1 MGIYKD
7 RNSLDGRVSVVTGG
21 AGILGSETSSAL
33 ADAGSKVA
41 VVDLDESAAQAHAM
55 VLSQKYGIQAL
66 GIRCD
71 VTDEASI
78 GDMINQVESELG
90 PIDILHN
97 NAATKGSDLTKVFAP
112 LDEFS
117 METWAEIMHVNVD
130 GLFAV
135 ARAVGVGMAAR
146 NRGSIVQT
154 ASIYGAFMGP
164 DQRIYEG
171 SNYLGGPIN
180 TPPVYSA
187 SKAAVHGLTLYLATY
202 WADRGVRVN
211 TISPGESVLVKM
223 EYFTTDTVPEYPWGA
238 WQTLMRSHQACF
250 SSHPTPRVMSRGR
263 ISLSTAD
270 LAPGSDLD

>member
-7 RNSLDGRVSVVTGG
+7 RNSLEGRVGVVTGG

-41 VVDLDESAAQAHAM
+41 VVDLDESAAKAHAN
-55 VLSQKYGIQAL
+55 VLSEKYGVQAL

-78 GDMINQVESELG
+78 ADMITQVESELG

-97 NAATKGSDLTKVFAP
+97 NAATKGSDLKKVFAP

-117 METWAEIMHVNVD
+117 METWAEIMRVNVD

-135 ARAVGVGMAAR
+135 ARAVGVGMAKR

-202 WADRGVRVN
+202 WASQGVRVN
-211 TISPGESVLVKM
+211 TISPGGISSGQNGIFHDKYSARVPMGRMAQAHEVASGVLFLASDAASYVTGQNL
-223 EYFTTDTVPEYPWGA
+223 FVDGGLSA
-238 WQTLMRSHQACF
+238 W
-250 SSHPTPRVMSRGR
+250 
-263 ISLSTAD
+263 
-270 LAPGSDLD
+270 